1 MNKSIP
7 SILITGLLLAGNANA
22 YVNCDGVITNFQVNS
37 EGTLQVTSEEIWGD
51 DKGRKIC
58 SVEGP
63 AEGEESGVSSST
75 CNAWL
80 SIILSAKLS
89 QTTIR
94 VQYPDGVACSTIP
107 TWESATKPHMIDIR

>member
-1 MNKSIP
+1 MIRTIQSV
-7 SILITGLLLAGNANA
+7 ILTSLLLAGNANA
-22 YVNCDGVITNFQVNS
+22 YVNCDGVVTNFQVNA

-58 SVEGP
+58 SVEG
-63 AEGEESGVSSST
+63 GETGVGTST

-89 QTTIR
+89 QTIVR
-94 VQYPDGVACSTIP
+94 VQYPDGVTCSTIP
-107 TWESATKPHMIDIR
+107 TWESATTPHMIDIR